1 LKNSKTERH
10 VKGEIMLYNFNDI
23 KNLKEQIEF
32 VDTAVIPFVSADL
45 DDQALTHANDI
56 ELVQLVTIQREKQFR
71 GRIFSTPAMT
81 TVLSDTEVLKQYQKP
96 LCDYGFKNVV
106 ILTHLNVDDEFNS
119 IKLNQMPL
127 HEMSND
133 IKFDLVNDEVKK
145 VMKSIISIWNS

>member
-1 LKNSKTERH
+1 
-10 VKGEIMLYNFNDI
+10 MLYNFNDI
-23 KNLKEQIEF
+23 KNLKEQVEF

-56 ELVQLVTIQREKQFR
+56 ELVQLVTIQLEKQFK
-71 GRIFSTPAMT
+71 GRIFITPAMT
-81 TVLSDTEVLKQYQKP
+81 TVLSDTEVLKQYQKQ

-106 ILTHLNVDDEFNS
+106 ILTHLNLDDEFNS
-119 IKLNQMPL
+119 IKLNQIPL
-127 HEMSND
+127 QDMSND